1 LTHVSALKSLNIR
14 EKVLHV
20 PAIAADRVTKPVP
33 EAKINVKSGD
43 GFWAHLTA
51 QFVTLC
57 FCLAIGIGF
66 YAKKW
71 EQFVPGEGVG
81 YFLGI
86 AGGTA
91 MLLLLLYPLVKRSTK
106 LGFQK
111 HSVFWLRVH
120 MFLGSA
126 GPVMIFYH
134 SNFSFGAT
142 NSNIALISMILVA
155 ASGVMG
161 RYIYTR
167 VHRGMSAVKLDLGS
181 LLADSARVMT
191 HVGDQT
197 GGSSAAITIAM
208 SEYAKAALPQ
218 SARVLPSVFKAMLLP
233 LRSSF
238 AHGKIMREVRKS
250 LRKNSNSAN
259 WSSGEERQRLALA
272 RAHVEEFMYLVS
284 KASQLGFWERMFSAW
299 HVLHV
304 PLFFLLLVSGVIH
317 VVAVHLY

>member
-1 LTHVSALKSLNIR
+1 
-14 EKVLHV
+14 
-20 PAIAADRVTKPVP
+20 
-33 EAKINVKSGD
+33 
-43 GFWAHLTA
+43 
-51 QFVTLC
+51 
-57 FCLAIGIGF
+57 
-66 YAKKW
+66 
-71 EQFVPGEGVG
+71 
-81 YFLGI
+81 
-86 AGGTA
+86 
-91 MLLLLLYPLVKRSTK
+91 
-106 LGFQK
+106 
-111 HSVFWLRVH
+111 